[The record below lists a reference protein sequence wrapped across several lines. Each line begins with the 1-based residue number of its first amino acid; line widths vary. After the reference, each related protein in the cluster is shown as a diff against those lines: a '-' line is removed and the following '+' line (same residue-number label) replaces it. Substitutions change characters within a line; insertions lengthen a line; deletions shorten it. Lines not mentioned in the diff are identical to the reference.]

1 MTNLTRPHIFLGL
14 DNSHH
19 NGCSL
24 PDSLT
29 AVHDSGMLQL
39 LLFVIYCVL
48 HCAAG
53 TRFTM

>member
-39 LLFVIYCVL
+39 LLFVIFCVL